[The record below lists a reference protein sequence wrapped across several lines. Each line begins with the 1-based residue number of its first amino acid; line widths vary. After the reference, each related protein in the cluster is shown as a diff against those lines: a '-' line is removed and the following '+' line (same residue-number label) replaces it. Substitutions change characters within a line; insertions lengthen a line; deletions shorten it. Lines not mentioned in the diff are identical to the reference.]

1 METQP
6 YSLQSP
12 EQIAKDY
19 GGNKQKIAQA
29 MQMGIVD
36 PTAGTLA
43 GMFIDRMRQA
53 QMQEQAP
60 QQTVAQQ
67 VMGGLPP
74 QAPPQAPPPPQ
85 GGLGATPQAGP
96 QGGPPMAPQPPQGAP
111 QEMIEVPTPSDDP
124 TAMQAPMGM
133 AAGGMV
139 PPYASG
145 GGLSDVPIPDGMFDE
160 PSNGGFNDGYAGG
173 GIVAFA
179 RGGYN
184 DFHKAIIAKES
195 GGRYGVPNADGSGA
209 MGLGQIMP
217 DTARTLAKR
226 LGLAYRPELLAGD
239 DEEARKYQDALT
251 QAATKEAWEYG
262 KGNPQLAAQYY
273 FAGPNKEG
281 WGPKTQAYGSDI
293 VERLGGEAT
302 PMPREADTSTA
313 AGRAMSFEDAQAAGR
328 NLVSG
333 LPREELERAKKYAL
347 EALDPEVQ
355 KKEAKMDMWEGLAA
369 MGFRLASSNSPN
381 ILQAIGEAATATL
394 PELKVSK
401 KERKAAKDEAVK
413 TLMALEDVDRKTA
426 IAGVEVGMDIFKT
439 GISSD
444 QAERAL
450 AFQEKELTSQITQ
463 RGLDRLSAE
472 KIAGM
477 RTSNP
482 TQFESMMAIV
492 MGGTP
497 EQKKALS
504 EVMKMQKQQG
514 GLALPGAEGDTAA
527 TGPWSQYQ

>member
-29 MQMGIVD
+29 MQIGIVD

-96 QGGPPMAPQPPQGAP
+96 QGGPPMAPQGGPQGGPP
-111 QEMIEVPTPSDDP
+111 QEMVEVPMPSD
-124 TAMQAPMGM
+124 MQPQELAE
-133 AAGGMV
+133 
-139 PPYASG
+139 
-145 GGLSDVPIPDGMFDE
+145 GGLTTLPVPDDMFDE
-160 PSNGGFNDGYAGG
+160 PSNGGFNDGYADG

-195 GGRYGVPNADGSGA
+195 GGRYGVANAQGSGA

-217 DTARTLAKR
+217 DTARALSKR

-239 DEEARKYQDALT
+239 DEEARKYQDDLT
-251 QAATKEAWEYG
+251 QAATKEAWEYS
-262 KGNPQLAAQYY
+262 KGDPQLAAQYY

-293 VERLGGEAT
+293 VERLGGEAI
-302 PMPREADTSTA
+302 PMPREVDMSTA
-313 AGRAMSFEDAQAAGR
+313 GGQAISLQDALVAGADIYK
-328 NLVSG
+328 G
-333 LPREELERAKKYAL
+333 LPREQLERAKQYAL
-347 EALDPEVQ
+347 EQLDPANIE
-355 KKEAKMDMWEGLAA
+355 KEAKMDMWEGLAA
-369 MGFRLASSNSPN
+369 MGFRLAGSSSPN

-394 PELKVSK
+394 PELKISK
-401 KERKAAKDEAVK
+401 KERKEAKENAIR
-413 TLMALEDVDRKTA
+413 TLMVYEDVDRKTA
-426 IAGVEVGMDIFKT
+426 VAGAEAGINIFKT
-439 GISSD
+439 RISSD
-444 QAERAL
+444 EAKRAL
-450 AFQEKELTSQITQ
+450 EFREKELLSRENQAQ
-463 RGLDRLSAE
+463 LDRDLQRDVLEAR
-472 KIAGM
+472 KLDK
-477 RTSNP
+477 
-482 TQFESMMAIV
+482 TQFEQQVAAYRAVNPGLNDVQIYKLMKDDGLLGSSQGNMAFPGEEGGAKPGGGDIAIV
-492 MGGTP
+492 GSRP
-497 EQKKALS
+497 VK
-504 EVMKMQKQQG
+504 
-514 GLALPGAEGDTAA
+514 
-527 TGPWSQYQ
+527 

>member
-6 YSLQSP
+6 YNLQSP

-53 QMQEQAP
+53 QTQEQAP

-74 QAPPQAPPPPQ
+74 QAPPQAPPPPS

-96 QGGPPMAPQPPQGAP
+96 PMAPQGGPPQG
-111 QEMIEVPTPSDDP
+111 QGEMIEVPMPSD
-124 TAMQAPMGM
+124 MQPEGM
-133 AAGGMV
+133 AAGGLADLPV
-139 PPYASG
+139 P
-145 GGLSDVPIPDGMFDE
+145 DTMFDE

-173 GIVAFA
+173 GLVAFA

-184 DFHKAIIAKES
+184 DFRDAIIAKES
-195 GGRYGVPNADGSGA
+195 GGRYGVANTEGSGA

-217 DTARTLAKR
+217 DTARALAKR

-239 DEEARKYQDALT
+239 DEESRKYQDALT
-251 QAATKEAWEYG
+251 GEATKEAWEYG
-262 KGNPQLAAQYY
+262 KGDPQLAAQYY
-273 FAGPNKEG
+273 FAGPDKKG

-293 VERLGGEAT
+293 MSRLGGEAT

-313 AGRAMSFEDAQAAGR
+313 QGRGMSFEDAQAAGR
-328 NLVSG
+328 NLISG
-333 LPREELERAKKYAL
+333 LPREEVERAKKYAL
-347 EALDPEVQ
+347 EQLDEEAQ

-394 PELKVSK
+394 PELKLSK
-401 KERKAAKDEAVK
+401 KERKAAKDDAIK

-439 GISSD
+439 GVSAD
-444 QAERAL
+444 QAKRAL
-450 AFQEKELTSQITQ
+450 EFQEKELTTRIEEARLNRITQ
-463 RGLDRLSAE
+463 KE
-472 KIAGM
+472 IAALKP
-477 RTSNP
+477 SNP
-482 TQFESMMAIV
+482 SDLEVMMAI
-492 MGGTP
+492 MQKGTP
-497 EQKKALS
+497 EQKKALK
-504 EVMKMQKQQG
+504 EVIAMKRPPADSSDILG
-514 GLALPGAEGDTAA
+514 TGSGDDD
-527 TGPWSQYQ
+527 SVSFLNL